1 LVQKAEHDVLDRV
14 TIAELAESAG
24 RVLYGGAAGPGTLT
38 ALGDAVDGVFLGRF
52 AHDVDALR
60 DVLHEAAAA
69 RPAPPAARP

>member
-1 LVQKAEHDVLDRV
+1 
-14 TIAELAESAG
+14 
-24 RVLYGGAAGPGTLT
+24 VLYGGAAGPGTLT

-69 RPAPPAARP
+69 RPADPAARP